1 MNKCLE
7 GQDWSRLTDEMLATI
22 LSNAQAEQEKRT
34 KYQQRMR
41 ERNEWQEEL
50 DILISDMQD
59 DDFTIECSRTYNHS
73 WYIKVIER

>member
-22 LSNAQAEQEKRT
+22 ISNAQAEQEKRA
-34 KYQQRMR
+34 KYRQRMR
-41 ERNEWQEEL
+41 ELNEWQEKL

-59 DDFTIECSRTYNHS
+59 DDFTIECSRTYNHN
-73 WYIKVIER
+73 WYIKVVEA